1 MTFNTMKPDWY
12 SERLPAFSTS
22 VNAPDLVLLH
32 GWGMSAEVWRAW
44 LPLLRRRCNVIL
56 LDLPGFGRS
65 PAQANLSV
73 DALLDQLKTFVPE
86 QAIVLGWS
94 LGGALAIAFTA
105 RFPGHCGALM
115 TLACNPRFVA
125 TDNWHSAMPE
135 QTFEQFQTQLI
146 ENPAATL
153 RRFLALQVR
162 GGEDER
168 DLLRWLRTVE
178 PCGASVETLAWG
190 LDLLRQLDM
199 RAALQASTIPGM
211 HVYGNAD
218 ALVPFAVVAK
228 VAELAPEHWLMIIDR
243 AAHLPFISHAE
254 LCWQHLDRLIALA
267 NLRPRVLPLQRSK
280 QAVANSFSR
289 AAASYDS
296 AAQLQRTVAQQ
307 LLAQLAAQQSA
318 VRAGNC
324 ILDIGCGTGAIS
336 AELAQHGEVL
346 ALDAAQGMLQYAR
359 AHSNPNT
366 TEQSVQWLCGD
377 AEDLPLA
384 GGAIDRVFSSLALQW
399 CENPGSAFA
408 EIARVLRAG
417 GSASISTLGPDTL
430 HELRSAWQRV
440 DNRTHVNAF
449 AARAVLENAIRRAGL
464 TVKSWREEMVVLH
477 YAELREL
484 TRELKALGAHNVNS
498 ARPDGLTSRARM
510 QQFSAAYE
518 ALRDVSGQLPATYQV
533 WYLELQKT
541 ESEKADA

>member
-1 MTFNTMKPDWY
+1 MTLNTMKPDWY
-12 SERLPAFSTS
+12 SERLPAFTTS

-65 PAQANLSV
+65 PAQADLSV
-73 DALLDQLKTFVPE
+73 DALLDQLKHFVP
-86 QAIVLGWS
+86 QQSILLGWS
-94 LGGALAIAFTA
+94 LGGALAIAFSA
-105 RFPGHCGALM
+105 RFPNHCGALM
-115 TLACNPRFVA
+115 TLACNPCFVA
-125 TDNWHSAMPE
+125 NDDWHSAMPA

-190 LDLLRQLDM
+190 LDLLGQLDT
-199 RAALQASTIPGM
+199 RVALQASTIPGM

-218 ALVPFAVVAK
+218 ALVPYTVAAR

-280 QAVANSFSR
+280 QAVAASFSR
-289 AAASYDS
+289 AATSYDS

-307 LLAQLAAQQSA
+307 LLTQVTQQSTT
-318 VRAGNC
+318 RAGNR

-336 AELAQHGEVL
+336 AELAQHGTVI

-359 AHSNPNT
+359 AHSLANT
-366 TEQSVQWLCGD
+366 ETQAVQWLCGD

-430 HELRSAWQRV
+430 HELRSAWQSV

-449 AARAVLENAIRRAGL
+449 AAREVLENAIRRAGL
-464 TVKSWREEMVVLH
+464 TVKLWREEMVVLH

-498 ARPDGLTSRARM
+498 ARPDGLTSRARL

-518 ALRDVSGQLPATYQV
+518 ALRDASGQLPATYQV
-533 WYLELQKT
+533 WYLELQKM
-541 ESEKADA
+541 EGEKVDA